1 MAKRETEGRE
11 QVTAV
16 NCIMKG
22 IGRKDAK
29 EAYAKFKFLMTTA
42 VRKAFEWP
50 DVSGTAE
57 WTPDAPNDLFRCHFI
72 ELLPNAPELKNKV
85 LRLDAATIGDF
96 QIQTKAKKEGK
107 NSVKAQKRVV
117 DVLCTVKFNGEDS
130 LAFLEAYKVG
140 ANKNSEMLIS
150 FDPAPTQSELEGTR
164 VDVQSGAKDGEQGN
178 LPGTEPKPKTAAEKK
193 ADRDAERKRFAD
205 IRERTAK
212 AKAK

>member
-1 MAKRETEGRE
+1 MAKRESEGRE

-29 EAYAKFKFLMTTA
+29 EAYAKVKFQMNSA
-42 VRKAFEWP
+42 IRKAFEW
-50 DVSGTAE
+50 DEITGASE
-57 WTPDAPNDLFRCHFI
+57 WTPEPPHDSFRCHFI
-72 ELLPNAPELKNKV
+72 ELVPNAPELKSKA
-85 LRLDAATIGDF
+85 LRLDAASIGDF
-96 QIQTKAKKEGK
+96 QIQTKAKKDGK
-107 NSVKAQKRVV
+107 NAVKAGKRVV

-178 LPGTEPKPKTAAEKK
+178 LPGVAPTAAEKK
-193 ADRDAERKRFAD
+193 AERAAERERFARL
-205 IRERTAK
+205 RERTAK